1 MKSHSIQRWRKATS
15 FATTSFVALLPLA
28 ALAAPRTFNDLVNN
42 YIIKLVNDS
51 IIPLIFTLAFIVFIW
66 GVFRYFFFPTEANK
80 TAGRDLIVW
89 GLLGMFVM
97 ISVWGLVNVVIK
109 TFSP

>member
-1 MKSHSIQRWRKATS
+1 MKLVATG
-15 FATTSFVALLPLA
+15 FVALLPLI
-28 ALAAPRTFNDLVNN
+28 ALAAPSTFRDLVDN
-42 YIIKLVNDS
+42 YIIELVNKS
-51 IIPLIFTLAFIVFIW
+51 IIPLIFALAFIAFIW

-97 ISVWGLVNVVIK
+97 ASVWGLISLIQ
-109 TFSP
+109 TTLFFPL